1 MGLGNPGQDYATTR
15 HNAGFILADALTDSW
30 GFPSFKRPWRWRARV
45 SKGVIDDQRIVVAKP
60 QTYMNRSGGALGPL
74 LKDSEF
80 DPTSHLLIVVDDVA
94 LPLGSFRLRP
104 SGSAGGHNGLKSI
117 AGRLRSEAYARLRIG
132 VGPRPDDEEGS
143 DFLLSDFEDTER
155 ETLDELLP
163 VIIEAVECWI
173 REGIETAMNRFN
185 RRGIQRE

>member
-1 MGLGNPGQDYATTR
+1 MGLGNPGPDYVATR
-15 HNAGFILADALTDSW
+15 HNAGFMLADALTDSW
-30 GFPSFKRPWRWRARV
+30 GFPAFRRPWRWRARV
-45 SKGVIDDQRIVVAKP
+45 SKGVIDDQQVVVAKP

-74 LKDSEF
+74 LKDSKF
-80 DPTSHLLIVVDDVA
+80 DPTSHLLILVDDVA

-143 DFLLSDFEDTER
+143 DFVLSDFEDAER
-155 ETLDELLP
+155 ETLNELLP
-163 VIIEAVECWI
+163 VMIEAVECWI

>member
-1 MGLGNPGQDYATTR
+1 MGLGNPGRDYATTR

-30 GFPSFKRPWRWRARV
+30 GFPSFRRPWRWRARV

-94 LPLGSFRLRP
+94 LPLGSFRLRAH
-104 SGSAGGHNGLKSI
+104 GSAGGHNGLKSI
-117 AGRLRSEAYARLRIG
+117 AGRLRSEEYARLRIG

-143 DFLLSDFEDTER
+143 DFVLSDFDDTER

-163 VIIEAVECWI
+163 IMIEAVECWI

>member
-1 MGLGNPGQDYATTR
+1 MGLGNPGRDYATTR

-30 GFPSFKRPWRWRARV
+30 GFPSFRRPWRWRARV
-45 SKGVIDDQRIVVAKP
+45 SKGVIDDQQIVVAKP

-117 AGRLRSEAYARLRIG
+117 AGRLRSESYARLRIG
-132 VGPRPDDEEGS
+132 IGPRPDDEEGS
-143 DFLLSDFEDTER
+143 DFVLSDFEDSER

-163 VIIEAVECWI
+163 VMIEAVECWI

>member
-1 MGLGNPGQDYATTR
+1 MGLGNPGPDYAATR
-15 HNAGFILADALTDSW
+15 HNAGFMLADALTDSW
-30 GFPSFKRPWRWRARV
+30 GFPAFRRPWRWRARV
-45 SKGVIDDQRIVVAKP
+45 SKGVIDDQQIVVAKP

-117 AGRLRSEAYARLRIG
+117 AGRLRSEEYARLRIG

-143 DFLLSDFEDTER
+143 DFVLSDFEDTER

-163 VIIEAVECWI
+163 MMIEAVECWI

>member
-1 MGLGNPGQDYATTR
+1 MGLGNPGPDYAATR
-15 HNAGFILADALTDSW
+15 HNAGFMLADALTDSW
-30 GFPSFKRPWRWRARV
+30 GFPSFRRPWRWRARV
-45 SKGVIDDQRIVVAKP
+45 SKGVIDDQQIVVAKP
-60 QTYMNRSGGALGPL
+60 QTYMNRSGSALGPL

-117 AGRLRSEAYARLRIG
+117 AGRLRSEEYARLRIG
-132 VGPRPDDEEGS
+132 VGPRPDDEEAS
-143 DFLLSDFEDTER
+143 DFVLSDFEDTER

-163 VIIEAVECWI
+163 MMIEAVECWI
-173 REGIETAMNRFN
+173 REGVETAMNRFN
-185 RRGIQRE
+185 RRGTQRE

>member
-1 MGLGNPGQDYATTR
+1 MGLGNPGPDYAATR
-15 HNAGFILADALTDSW
+15 HNAGFMLADALTDSW
-30 GFPSFKRPWRWRARV
+30 GFPSFRRPWRWRARV
-45 SKGVIDDQRIVVAKP
+45 SKGVIDDQQIVVAKP
-60 QTYMNRSGGALGPL
+60 QTYMNRSGSALGPL

-117 AGRLRSEAYARLRIG
+117 AGRLRSEEYARLRIG

-143 DFLLSDFEDTER
+143 DFVLSDFEDTER

-163 VIIEAVECWI
+163 MMIEAVECWI
-173 REGIETAMNRFN
+173 REGVETAMNRFN
-185 RRGIQRE
+185 RRGTQRE